1 MCLSSCRIFLIGT
14 FSPQCNQYRI
24 QFEQQPR
31 RRKFKNRIG
40 LNLLSWQL
48 QYPLLF
54 VFEIKYCSHDQT
66 GRQALVN
73 AGKSVNYDTKIEI
86 LNYINTLN
94 ILEYNLTIYVLLRLQ
109 KYNELMRSTFIRQII
124 KYFIASYWY
133 RKKYIWITSH
143 VIQVQHFRVTLQA
156 TPTRV
161 KE

>member
-14 FSPQCNQYRI
+14 FSTQCNQYRI

-124 KYFIASYWY
+124 NISQLHIGIGKSTFGLLRTSYRY
-133 RKKYIWITSH
+133 SIFELHYKRRP
-143 VIQVQHFRVTLQA
+143 Q
-156 TPTRV
+156 
-161 KE
+161 E